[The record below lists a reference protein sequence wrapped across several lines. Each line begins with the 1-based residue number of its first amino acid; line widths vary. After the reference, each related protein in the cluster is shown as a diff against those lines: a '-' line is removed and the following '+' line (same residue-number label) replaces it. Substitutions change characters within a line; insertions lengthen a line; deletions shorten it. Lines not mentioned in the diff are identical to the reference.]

1 MYIKLDAKSDK
12 SLYEQLYQEIR
23 SQILKGEIKSNVKLP
38 SKRQLQMDLNISM
51 TTVERAYN
59 QLRDEDHVYSVEN
72 RRFYVSKFDLLK
84 TTPKELPH
92 IDKPQQKV
100 FKLSMGTIDTS
111 ITQRDV
117 IKRISRKVFEI

>member
-59 QLRDEDHVYSVEN
+59 QLLDEDLVYSVEKSG
-72 RRFYVSKFDLLK
+72 FYVSEIDLLK
-84 TTPKELPH
+84 TTPKELP
-92 IDKPQQKV
+92 
-100 FKLSMGTIDTS
+100 T
-111 ITQRDV
+111 
-117 IKRISRKVFEI
+117 